1 MNRKK
6 AEKMLKRL
14 TDTAEMLACAQ
25 ASLVETNGLLVEVLV
40 QSLATHAQ
48 QSDDTPQTMQ

>member
-1 MNRKK
+1 MNRKQ

-14 TDTAEMLACAQ
+14 TNTAEMLACAQ